1 MSSIYKALSEAK
13 KQILPLTK
21 ESSNPFFNSKYFDIN
36 SLLANVEPILNSFG
50 LMVLQPIKNGSVVT
64 EIVHVESGEIVSSSI
79 ELPQQNDPQKLGS
92 AITYYRR
99 YTLASLLSLQA
110 EDDDANKASKPAE
123 AKKGS
128 KNEPERWLNISDPE
142 WKSALGK
149 VSSVSDL
156 RKYFKVSKA
165 NAAEYEKQLKEI
177 NNLK

>member
-21 ESSNPFFNSKYFDIN
+21 DSNNPFFKSKYFDIN
-36 SLLANVEPILNSFG
+36 SLLANVEPILQNFG
-50 LMVLQPIKNGSVVT
+50 LMVLQPIKDGSVVT
-64 EIVHVESGEIVSSSI
+64 EIVHVESGEIVNSSI
-79 ELPQQNDPQKLGS
+79 ELPQQTDPQKLGS

-110 EDDDANKASKPAE
+110 EDDDANKASKPNQE
-123 AKKGS
+123 KKS
-128 KNEPERWLNISDPE
+128 EPERWLNISDPE

-149 VSSVSDL
+149 GSSVADL

-165 NAAEYEKQLKEI
+165 NAAEYEKQLKEL